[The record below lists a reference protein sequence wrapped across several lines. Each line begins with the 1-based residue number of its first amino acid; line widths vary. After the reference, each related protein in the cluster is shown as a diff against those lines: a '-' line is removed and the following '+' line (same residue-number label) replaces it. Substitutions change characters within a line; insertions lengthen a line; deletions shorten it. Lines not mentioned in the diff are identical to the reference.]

1 MDIER
6 MLLSPFDRR
15 YCNWFYAGMVFFLC
29 SVVASIISLV
39 VPNKMNLQTKLYIT
53 ATIIHALFG
62 YINSR
67 MWYSMCLR

>member
-1 MDIER
+1 MDLNEL
-6 MLLSPFDRR
+6 LLSPFDRR

-39 VPNKMNLQTKLYIT
+39 VSNKMTLQMKMYVVV
-53 ATIIHALFG
+53 TIIQALFG